1 VKLLKISKGIWVTVW
16 GKMAPDRARVRR
28 VPPNRV
34 REKDAKLVR

>member
-16 GKMAPDRARVRR
+16 GKMAPDRARVR